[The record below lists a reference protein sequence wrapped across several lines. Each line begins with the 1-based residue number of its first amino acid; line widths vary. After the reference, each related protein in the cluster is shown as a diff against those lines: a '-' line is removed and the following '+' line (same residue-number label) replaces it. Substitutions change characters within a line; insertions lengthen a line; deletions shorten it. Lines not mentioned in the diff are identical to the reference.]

1 MILNI
6 LQVILV
12 LVIFFPTKYLTW
24 KITES
29 WGLPTWLNYKPWN
42 CNLCLTFWSLLAL
55 FIACG
60 LLCHL
65 WITMAV
71 GGLITVLNAIA
82 MYIDQKNKTVVIN
95 IDEENKIIE
104 LKRSDYEMDK

>member
-1 MILNI
+1 MMNI

-24 KITES
+24 KITEV

-82 MYIDQKNKTVVIN
+82 MYINQKNKTVVIN